1 MALTLVPLNSG
12 VTNTLPVAN
21 GGTGVT
27 TSTGSGSAV
36 LSSSPTITGL
46 TFTSASNAAPAFSAY
61 QSSSQSISGG
71 T

>member
-36 LSSSPTITGL
+36 FG
-46 TFTSASNAAPAFSAY
+46 SNTTA
-61 QSSSQSISGG
+61 G
-71 T
+71 TWMNGCLLRGA